1 MGAGEMASVS
11 VILPCCNR
19 LRYLKPA
26 VESVF
31 AQSFSD
37 WELIIADD
45 GSGEETRR
53 YLAGLGSARVKIVS
67 LPHSGNPSRV
77 RNAALSAATGRYV
90 AFLDSDDVWTGEKL
104 ALQLAALKGHPEARW
119 CYTGCA
125 PIDAEGRPL
134 QRAGRHKIERPQGWI
149 FAQLLTLEIGIA
161 MPTVLAERSLVE
173 EAGGFDEQQRF
184 GEFHDL
190 CLRLSLKGTV
200 VALDEELSQVRWHD
214 EHYSADRVGD
224 QAGWMRLYEKMSQ
237 LAPTPSLVRH
247 CRRMRAVTAVK
258 LARELMASRDPRSAL
273 TTLARSLP
281 FSWQQPSFWWSLCK
295 AASRMI
301 RPQRGALRS

>member
-1 MGAGEMASVS
+1 MGAGDMASVS

-31 AQSFSD
+31 AQSYPD
-37 WELIIADD
+37 WEMIIADD
-45 GSGEETRR
+45 GSGEETRH
-53 YLAGLGSARVKIVS
+53 YLAGLGTHVKILS

-77 RNAALSAATGRYV
+77 RNAALSAASGRYV
-90 AFLDSDDVWTGEKL
+90 AFIDSDDMWTSEKL
-104 ALQLAALKGHPEARW
+104 AQQLAALEGHPGARW

-125 PIDAEGRPL
+125 PIDADGKSIERP
-134 QRAGRHKIERPQGWI
+134 GRHQIERPQGWI
-149 FAQLLTLEIGIA
+149 FEQLLTLKIGIA

-173 EAGGFDEQQRF
+173 EAGGFDEQQHF
-184 GEFHDL
+184 GEFHDF
-190 CLRLSLKGTV
+190 CLRLSLKGAV

-224 QAGWMRLYEKMSQ
+224 QKGWMRLYAKMSQ

-247 CRRMRAVTAVK
+247 CRRMRAVTAVRV
-258 LARELMASRDPRSAL
+258 ARELVAARDWHSAL

-281 FSWQQPSFWWSLCK
+281 FSWQQPAFWWSLCK

-301 RPQRGALRS
+301 RPHRGVLRS